1 MTRGALKGS
10 SILQCILQ
18 LIYKL
23 MHFLSTQERGL
34 LLLDGMRRQREPG
47 ERIPLVSMRHVMFH
61 DFERRLHGS
70 GT

>member
-1 MTRGALKGS
+1 
-10 SILQCILQ
+10 
-18 LIYKL
+18 

-34 LLLDGMRRQREPG
+34 LLLDGMRRQRKPG